1 MVFDEFVSFMVRVH
15 EASSGGLQCGST
27 EPFLQKSG
35 RPTHIQVGAKV
46 DCPSQGWPQLCL
58 KNDALLTMSHHK
70 TVMGTIRSLFCS
82 LCALLALAGTATAQM
97 TITNVFNAASRVVNG
112 SLAQG
117 ALLAIT
123 GRGVGTSDIQQA
135 TFPLPT
141 TAGLGGVTVQI
152 SAGGGT
158 YDGILVYTRPNEVG
172 AILPSAVPAG
182 PATLT
187 VNNNGATASKSI
199 NVIDAAF
206 GIFTQ
211 RYGIAAGP
219 AIAFNANADGSV
231 TANSTTQSVMPGG
244 DVIINGTGLGAIPSD
259 ETQSG
264 VTDVPATSIKIFVG
278 IKAAAVVSAGRGAC
292 CDGLDPAYQVP
303 QGIAAWDVVRFTVP
317 EGATGCYIP
326 VTVQIGK
333 TISNLATISIDP
345 GGACKPTA
353 TGLPVEL
360 ADKLS
365 GQTGMS
371 TGAVGLGRA
380 TGISVNNRGVVVTN
394 KNDGGSAAFVRY
406 PDVPALA
413 IPVETA
419 YPTNICSING
429 WPGAN
434 GPGSADVNGNPVALT
449 PLKAVGLD
457 AGTPIVVKGGNG
469 SRNIV
474 KQTVGQFF
482 DYPSANFGDNFYDP
496 GHYTVTDAAG
506 GKDVGAF
513 SAAIDVPAAHL
524 IWTNI
529 PDVTKPLDRSQD
541 LVIKWTGGIPGT
553 QVTVGGAGVSNGIN
567 AAFQCAAPVEAGEI
581 TIPSWVLMQIPPT
594 ASSPIRGGLSVLN
607 STRSLFTATG
617 LDAGILTYT
626 ESYHLSLQYQ

>member
-1 MVFDEFVSFMVRVH
+1 MSK
-15 EASSGGLQCGST
+15 GQL
-27 EPFLQKSG
+27 P
-35 RPTHIQVGAKV
+35 GAA
-46 DCPSQGWPQLCL
+46 WPQLRL
-58 KNDALLTMSHHK
+58 YHETI
-70 TVMGTIRSLFCS
+70 MGTIRNLFYS
-82 LCALLALAGTATAQM
+82 LCAFLALAGTATAQM
-97 TITNVFNAASRVVNG
+97 TIANVFNAASRVVNG

-117 ALLAIT
+117 ALIAIT
-123 GRGVGTSDIQQA
+123 GRGVGTTDIEQA

-152 SAGGGT
+152 SAGGGM
-158 YDGILVYTRPNEVG
+158 YDGIIVYTRPNEVG

-211 RYGIAAGP
+211 KYGIAAGP

-231 TANSTTQSVMPGG
+231 TANSTTQSVVPGA
-244 DVIINGTGLGAIPSD
+244 DVIINGTGLGAISSD

-264 VTDVPATSIKIFVG
+264 VTDAPSTSIKIFVG
-278 IKAAAVVSAGRGAC
+278 LQAATVVSAGRGVC

-317 EGATGCYIP
+317 EGTTGCYIP
-326 VTVQIGK
+326 VVVQIGK
-333 TISNLATISIDP
+333 TISNLATISIDSS
-345 GGACKPTA
+345 GGACKRVP
-353 TGLPVEL
+353 TGLPPDL
-360 ADKLS
+360 SDKLS
-365 GQTGMS
+365 SQTGMS

-380 TGISVNNRGVVVTN
+380 TAMSVNNRGVLVTN
-394 KNDGGSAAFVRY
+394 RNDGGSASFVRY
-406 PDVPALA
+406 PDVPAFA
-413 IPVETA
+413 IPVSTV
-419 YPTNICSING
+419 YPTNVCSING

-434 GPGSADVNGNPVALT
+434 GPGSADVNGNPVTLT

-457 AGTPIVVKGGNG
+457 AGSPIVVKGGSG

-482 DYPSANFGDNFYDP
+482 DYPSANFGDTTTGNFFDP
-496 GHYTVTDAAG
+496 GHYTITSAAG

-513 SAAIDVPAAHL
+513 TGAIDVPATHL
-524 IWTNI
+524 VWTNI
-529 PDVTKPLDRSQD
+529 PDITKPIDRSQD
-541 LVIKWTGGIPGT
+541 MVIKWTGGIPGT
-553 QVTVGGAGVSNGIN
+553 QVTVGGTGVSNGIN
-567 AAFQCAAPVEAGEI
+567 SAFLCAAPAEAGEI
-581 TIPSWVLMQIPPT
+581 TIPSWVLMQIPPA
-594 ASSPIRGGLSVLN
+594 ASSQIRGGLSVLN
-607 STRSLFTATG
+607 ATRSLFTASG
-617 LDAGILTYT
+617 LDAGIITYT